1 MKNRRKIIFS
11 IINIVMSDFGIKVII
26 NIIIGIIVFGGFFIF
41 WGRSAGWFVKGGF
54 IYEHFQNKKKSK
66 KKKSNK

>member
-41 WGRSAGWFVKGGF
+41 FNLMGYSLSF
-54 IYEHFQNKKKSK
+54 IDISSILLYNNTYFKR
-66 KKKSNK
+66 